1 VALDISA
8 WLRGLGL
15 ARYEQAFRDHAIDAA
30 ILPKLTAEDL
40 KDLGVALVGHRRK
53 LLDAIS
59 ALPAADLPTQTIRAP
74 ASNPLSERRQVTVLF
89 ADLSDFT
96 TLSNQYDAEE
106 IHTLLSRFF
115 ECVDRIIED
124 HGGWIDKHI
133 GDCTMAV
140 FGAPIAHGN
149 DAERAVRAAL
159 AIRDTMP
166 ELSSRISMPIGIHIG
181 IASGQVVASRT
192 GSDSHGAYTVT
203 GDTVNLASR
212 LTGLATAGEI
222 LVSERI
228 HHALAGQLDDADA
241 GTMTVKGFTEPV
253 STWRIHG
260 LRAVARDRWRFVGR
274 RTELHQLRAALKNCR
289 LTRHGQALFVRGEAG
304 IGKTR
309 LVEEVQRA
317 ATQAGF
323 ICHTALV
330 IDFGAERDAIR
341 SLARSLL
348 DLNVAGGQAEAQAAA
363 AIASH
368 SVAVDDAVF
377 LNDLLDLAQPAR
389 LRQIYNAMDQGTR
402 QRGLQRVV
410 GQIVEQAS
418 RRHPRLLIV
427 EDLHWAD
434 GPTLAHL
441 ATLVATVAQC
451 PTVLV
456 MTSRIEGDPLAGAW
470 QAEIGDTPLT
480 TIDLGP
486 LPPDEARLLAEEFLA
501 ANQGIAE
508 RCVERAAGN
517 PLFLEQLLRH
527 AEESSETGIPG
538 SVRSLVQAR
547 LDRLGPVDKAALQA
561 AAVLGQR
568 FECTALAYLLDQ
580 PNCTLERTIS
590 HRLVRPLGE
599 DAFLFAH
606 ALVHGAVYDTLLKS
620 RRRAFHRRAADWY
633 TERDPV
639 LHAEHLDRAED
650 GGAAR
655 AYLAAAR
662 LQTVEYRN
670 EAARRLVERGL
681 TLAVER
687 ADRFALACL
696 HADILHDLGAVREAA
711 RAYQSALDAAVDDIE
726 RCQAWIGSAAV
737 KRITDDLDGAFADL
751 GQAEEVA
758 VRHHLTAER
767 ARVHF
772 LRGNLCF
779 PKGDID
785 GCLREHGACLDLAR
799 QADAAEL
806 EAMALGGLGDAEYVR
821 GRMSSAHDRFR
832 ACVNMCQ

>member
-1 VALDISA
+1 
-8 WLRGLGL
+8 
-15 ARYEQAFRDHAIDAA
+15 
-30 ILPKLTAEDL
+30 
-40 KDLGVALVGHRRK
+40 
-53 LLDAIS
+53 
-59 ALPAADLPTQTIRAP
+59 
-74 ASNPLSERRQVTVLF
+74 
-89 ADLSDFT
+89 
-96 TLSNQYDAEE
+96 
-106 IHTLLSRFF
+106 
-115 ECVDRIIED
+115 
-124 HGGWIDKHI
+124 
-133 GDCTMAV
+133 
-140 FGAPIAHGN
+140 
-149 DAERAVRAAL
+149 
-159 AIRDTMP
+159 
-166 ELSSRISMPIGIHIG
+166 
-181 IASGQVVASRT
+181 
-192 GSDSHGAYTVT
+192 
-203 GDTVNLASR
+203 
-212 LTGLATAGEI
+212 
-222 LVSERI
+222 
-228 HHALAGQLDDADA
+228 
-241 GTMTVKGFTEPV
+241 
-253 STWRIHG
+253 
-260 LRAVARDRWRFVGR
+260 
-274 RTELHQLRAALKNCR
+274 
-289 LTRHGQALFVRGEAG
+289 
-304 IGKTR
+304 
-309 LVEEVQRA
+309 
-317 ATQAGF
+317 
-323 ICHTALV
+323 
-330 IDFGAERDAIR
+330 
-341 SLARSLL
+341 
-348 DLNVAGGQAEAQAAA
+348 
-363 AIASH
+363 
-368 SVAVDDAVF
+368 
-377 LNDLLDLAQPAR
+377 
-389 LRQIYNAMDQGTR
+389 
-402 QRGLQRVV
+402 
-410 GQIVEQAS
+410 
-418 RRHPRLLIV
+418 
-427 EDLHWAD
+427 
-434 GPTLAHL
+434 
-441 ATLVATVAQC
+441 
-451 PTVLV
+451 
-456 MTSRIEGDPLAGAW
+456 
-470 QAEIGDTPLT
+470 
-480 TIDLGP
+480 
-486 LPPDEARLLAEEFLA
+486 
-501 ANQGIAE
+501 
-508 RCVERAAGN
+508 
-517 PLFLEQLLRH
+517 
-527 AEESSETGIPG
+527 
-538 SVRSLVQAR
+538 VRSLVQAR
-547 LDRLGPVDKAALQA
+547 LDRLDPVDKAALQA

-568 FECTALAYLLDQ
+568 FECTALACLLDQ

-633 TERDPV
+633 TERDSV